1 MVSPIGIGLTVAL
14 GLGIGFR
21 IVTPGLGLNDLL
33 PGMLVWGTL
42 VGFLVQLYR
51 MALAGV
57 RWPWSRR

>member
-14 GLGIGFR
+14 GLGIGFKM
-21 IVTPGLGLNDLL
+21 VTPGIGPNELL

-51 MALAGV
+51 MALNGV
-57 RWPWSRR
+57 RWPWNRR